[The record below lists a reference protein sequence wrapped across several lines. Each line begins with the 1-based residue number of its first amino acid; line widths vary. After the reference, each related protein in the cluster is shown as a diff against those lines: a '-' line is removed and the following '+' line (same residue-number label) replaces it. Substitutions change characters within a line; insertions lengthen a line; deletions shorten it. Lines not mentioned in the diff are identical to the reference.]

1 LRSAK
6 YLAVVL
12 LSLVTTVNGAT
23 LVFDQNPLTGIPNIG
38 GQVVNG
44 GGGGPVFSFDP
55 LQDLI
60 AFNAA
65 AFGVGAVDFAN
76 GNTTDPGF
84 PTTGITVA
92 VVRNASGARGAAIA
106 LGNQLTTPGAG
117 FFIYFNGNLN
127 VPRLVFSRD
136 LDDPNADLAILARFN
151 NLQGQNNSLESIQAS
166 NFQAVPEPSSLM
178 FTLGGL
184 VAAPF
189 LMLRRRRQR
198 S

>member
-1 LRSAK
+1 MPQR
-6 YLAVVL
+6 
-12 LSLVTTVNGAT
+12 
-23 LVFDQNPLTGIPNIG
+23 
-38 GQVVNG
+38 
-44 GGGGPVFSFDP
+44 
-55 LQDLI
+55 
-60 AFNAA
+60 
-65 AFGVGAVDFAN
+65 FGSCAGDFAN
-76 GNTTDPGF
+76 GTHTDPGL
-84 PTTGITVA
+84 PKRRALLSPWSETPPA
-92 VVRNASGARGAAIA
+92 PAAPQSRSGTSLR
-106 LGNQLTTPGAG
+106 PGAG